1 MTLRYVNREH
11 EMAKRFY
18 AITSTFSQETYKR
31 LASESDVIK
40 SIDDTENIDTTS
52 ISSADMI
59 TTVSQKRNSLLAS
72 NSQLDMMAPST
83 STKTIGGTST
93 IASQIDMSNVTNTII
108 SDSTTAPVCNLA
120 TFLIQ
125 RACRNATLSNYL
137 YWYLYIECETHDT
150 VRKQDE
156 QVKNMYDKV
165 LKIFMRTLMTSTEL
179 KTIKTNLEKQQVF
192 IDELVK
198 LVKCVAKESGN
209 RKKKCEKFQQLLGD
223 GDAFRINFSHFD
235 AIPLPLDPEI
245 YIRGIVPTKVSLF
258 KSALM
263 PSK

>member
-1 MTLRYVNREH
+1 M
-11 EMAKRFY
+11 
-18 AITSTFSQETYKR
+18 QEAYKR

-40 SIDDTENIDTTS
+40 SIDDTENNETTS
-52 ISSADMI
+52 ISSSDM
-59 TTVSQKRNSLLAS
+59 TATASQKRSSLLAPNTQIES
-72 NSQLDMMAPST
+72 IAPNT
-83 STKTIGGTST
+83 SGKTIGGTAST
-93 IASQIDMSNVTNTII
+93 IASQIDTSNVTNTII
-108 SDSTTAPVCNLA
+108 SDSTTAPSCNLA

-125 RACRNATLSNYL
+125 RACRNPTLSNYL

-156 QVKNMYDKV
+156 QVKSMYDKV
-165 LKIFMRTLMTSTEL
+165 LKIFKRTLMTNSEL
-179 KTIKTNLEKQQVF
+179 KAIKANLEKQQMF

-235 AIPLPLDPEI
+235 AIPLPLDPEVC
-245 YIRGIVPTKVSLF
+245 IRGIVPTKVSLF